1 MVSKYVKLIHKELPV
16 TEKTTTIYLKNKDIL
31 AEIHRSKM
39 SYCWK
44 ESDAVQQYDYI
55 VYELKSFHNRKT
67 KLCPEGAIN
76 LARDARASRLSSEA
90 HKAAVAAWE
99 EANGKASTKPKA
111 DQFEINPKKIPV
123 TDLVVRVMTFDHIP
137 LEPGRKNNPKSLA
150 DHRSK
155 VNFPPFKHFMQNEDG
170 TWREVLRSHWA
181 GNLETGEF
189 NKERGQITNRLGA
202 MFLKLCERY
211 SLRSNWRGYSYVDE
225 MRGQAL
231 IQLTQI
237 ALQFDEGKSQNP
249 FAYYTAAVTNSF
261 TRVLNV
267 EKRQRDIRDDM
278 LQESGQMPS
287 WTRQMESQQAHLEGI
302 ERFNALKES
311 EVVDPLA
318 TDAELEINTEVDL
331 DVDIDADIEITEIV
345 LEDREEA

>member
-1 MVSKYVKLIHKELPV
+1 VE
-16 TEKTTTIYLKNKDIL
+16 EKTKTIYLKNKDIL

-39 SYCWK
+39 NYCWMESK
-44 ESDAVQQYDYI
+44 EFQQYDYI
-55 VYELKSFHNRKT
+55 TSDLKTVHNRKT

-76 LARDARASRLSSEA
+76 LAREARATRLSQQA
-90 HKAAVAAWE
+90 HQAALALWE
-99 EANGKASTKPKA
+99 GKASNKPKA
-111 DQFEINPKKIPV
+111 DEFAIDPKTIP
-123 TDLVVRVMTFDHIP
+123 TSDLVIRVMTWDHIP

-155 VNFPPFKHFMQNEDG
+155 VNFPPFKHFVLNADG
-170 TWREVLRSHWA
+170 SWREVLRSHWQ
-181 GNLETGEF
+181 GDLETGEF
-189 NKERGQITNRLGA
+189 SVDHGRITNRLGA

-267 EKRQRDIRDDM
+267 EKRQRDIRDDI
-278 LQESGQMPS
+278 LQDSGQMPS
-287 WTRQMESQQAHLEGI
+287 WTRQMDHQQAHLAEV
-302 ERFNALKES
+302 ERLNALK
-311 EVVDPLA
+311 
-318 TDAELEINTEVDL
+318 DAEKAAALLTDDVSDILEEGESI
-331 DVDIDADIEITEIV
+331 DVQSIP
-345 LEDREEA
+345 

>member
-1 MVSKYVKLIHKELPV
+1 MS
-16 TEKTTTIYLKNKDIL
+16 EKTTTIYLKNKDIL
-31 AEIHRSKM
+31 AAIHASKM

-44 ESDAVQQYDYI
+44 ESKEFEQYDYI
-55 VYELKSFHNRKT
+55 VTELKSFHNRKT
-67 KLCPEGAIN
+67 KTCPEGAVN
-76 LARDARASRLSSEA
+76 LAREARAARMQAAAYQAAIAEWEA
-90 HKAAVAAWE
+90 AK
-99 EANGKASTKPKA
+99 GKASTKPKQ
-111 DQFEINPKKIPV
+111 DQFEVNPKKIPV
-123 TDLVVRVMTFDHIP
+123 TDLVVRMMTFEHIP
-137 LEPGRKNNPKSLA
+137 LEPGRKNNPKSIA

-155 VNFPPFKHFMQNEDG
+155 VNFPPFKHFVQNEDG
-170 TWREVLRSHWA
+170 TWREVLRSHWK
-181 GNLETGEF
+181 GDLETGEF
-189 NKERGQITNRLGA
+189 CVTHGQITNRLGA

-278 LQESGQMPS
+278 LQDSGQMPS

-302 ERFNALKES
+302 ERFNALKDPAAEADT
-311 EVVDPLA
+311 EVA
-318 TDAELEINTEVDL
+318 INTEVEADA
-331 DVDIDADIEITEIV
+331 DIDIDADIEVTEII
-345 LEDREEA
+345 LEDNEEV

>member
-1 MVSKYVKLIHKELPV
+1 VIE
-16 TEKTTTIYLKNKDIL
+16 EKTKTVYLKNKDIL
-31 AEIHRSKM
+31 AEIHNSKM
-39 SYCWK
+39 KYCWI
-44 ESDAVQQYDYI
+44 ESPEYQQYDYI
-55 VYELKSFHNRKT
+55 ISDLKSFHNRKT
-67 KLCPEGAIN
+67 KVCPEGAIN
-76 LARDARASRLSSEA
+76 LAKTARANRLSSEA

-99 EANGKASTKPKA
+99 EAKGKASTKPKA
-111 DQFEINPKKIPV
+111 DEFEIPIKKIPT
-123 TDLVVRVMTFDHIP
+123 TDLVVRVMTWDHIP
-137 LEPGRKNNPKSLA
+137 LAPGRKNNPKSLA

-155 VNFPPFKHFMQNEDG
+155 VNFPPFKHFVIDEDG
-170 TWREVLRSHWA
+170 AWREVIRSHWL
-181 GNLETGEF
+181 GDLITGEF
-189 NKERGQITNRLGA
+189 SVDHGQITNRLGA

-278 LQESGQMPS
+278 LQETGQMPS
-287 WTRQMESQQAHLEGI
+287 WTRQMESSAAHHAEI
-302 ERFNALKES
+302 ERQGALN
-311 EVVDPLA
+311 DAIALA
-318 TDAELEINTEVDL
+318 DAAKDLEIDP
-331 DVDIDADIEITEIV
+331 DADIELTEIV
-345 LEDREEA
+345 LEDKEEV

>member
-1 MVSKYVKLIHKELPV
+1 MIE
-16 TEKTTTIYLKNKDIL
+16 EKTKTVYLKNKDIL
-31 AEIHRSKM
+31 AEIHNSKM
-39 SYCWK
+39 KYCWF
-44 ESDAVQQYDYI
+44 ESPEFQQYDYI
-55 VYELKSFHNRKT
+55 MTDLKSFHNRKT
-67 KLCPEGAIN
+67 KACPEGAIN
-76 LARDARASRLSSEA
+76 LAKTARANRLSSEA

-99 EANGKASTKPKA
+99 EAKGKASTKPKG
-111 DQFEINPKKIPV
+111 DEFEIPIKKIPT
-123 TDLVVRVMTFDHIP
+123 TDLVVRVMTWDHIP
-137 LEPGRKNNPKSLA
+137 LAPGRKNNPKSLA

-155 VNFPPFKHFMQNEDG
+155 VNFPPFKHFVVNEDG
-170 TWREVLRSHWA
+170 SWREVLRSHWKGDLA
-181 GNLETGEF
+181 TGEF
-189 NKERGQITNRLGA
+189 SVDHGQITNRLGA

-278 LQESGQMPS
+278 LQETGQMPS
-287 WTRQMESQQAHLEGI
+287 WTRQMESSAAHHAEI
-302 ERFNALKES
+302 ERQGALN
-311 EVVDPLA
+311 DAIALA
-318 TDAELEINTEVDL
+318 DAVKDLEIDP
-331 DVDIDADIEITEIV
+331 DADIELTEIV
-345 LEDREEA
+345 LEDKEEV

>member
-1 MVSKYVKLIHKELPV
+1 VS
-16 TEKTTTIYLKNKDIL
+16 EKTTTIYLKNKDIL

-44 ESDAVQQYDYI
+44 ESRDVEQYDYI
-55 VYELKSFHNRKT
+55 VTELKSFHNRKT
-67 KLCPEGAIN
+67 KTCPEGAIN
-76 LARDARASRLSSEA
+76 LAREARAARLQQQA
-90 HKAAVAAWE
+90 YQAAIAEW
-99 EANGKASTKPKA
+99 EANSGKASTKPKQ
-111 DQFEINPKKIPV
+111 DQFEVNPKKIPV
-123 TDLVVRVMTFDHIP
+123 TDLVVRLMTWDHIP

-155 VNFPPFKHFMQNEDG
+155 VNFPPFKHFMQDEEGN
-170 TWREVLRSHWA
+170 WREVLRSHWKGDLA
-181 GNLETGEF
+181 TGEF
-189 NKERGQITNRLGA
+189 CVDHGRITNRLGA

-267 EKRQRDIRDDM
+267 EKRQRDIRDDL
-278 LQESGQMPS
+278 LQDSGQMPS
-287 WTRQMESQQAHLEGI
+287 WTRQMESAQAHIEGI
-302 ERFNALKES
+302 ERANALKET
-311 EVVDPLA
+311 EALA
-318 TDAELEINTEVDL
+318 EIENDS
-331 DVDIDADIEITEIV
+331 ADMETTN
-345 LEDREEA
+345 D

>member
-1 MVSKYVKLIHKELPV
+1 VIE
-16 TEKTTTIYLKNKDIL
+16 EKTKTVYLKNKDIL

-39 SYCWK
+39 KYCWIASP
-44 ESDAVQQYDYI
+44 EYQQYDYI

-67 KLCPEGAIN
+67 KACPEGAIN
-76 LARDARASRLSSEA
+76 LAKEARASRLSLEA
-90 HKAAVAAWE
+90 HKAALATW
-99 EANGKASTKPKA
+99 EANGGKASNKPKA
-111 DQFEINPKKIPV
+111 DESEILAKKIP
-123 TDLVVRVMTFDHIP
+123 TADLVVRLMTFEHIP
-137 LEPGRKNNPKSLA
+137 LAPGRKNNPKSLA

-155 VNFPPFKHFMQNEDG
+155 VNFPPFKHFVINEDG
-170 TWREVLRSHWA
+170 TWREVLRSHWK
-181 GNLETGEF
+181 GDLETGEF
-189 NKERGQITNRLGA
+189 SVDHGQITNRLGA

-278 LQESGQMPS
+278 LQDSGQMPS
-287 WTRQMESQQAHLEGI
+287 WTRQMESSQHHHAEV
-302 ERFNALKES
+302 ERLNALKVE
-311 EVVDPLA
+311 EALA
-318 TDAELEINTEVDL
+318 EAAKDLEIDP
-331 DVDIDADIEITEIV
+331 DADIELTEII
-345 LEDREEA
+345 LEDKEEV

>member
-1 MVSKYVKLIHKELPV
+1 MIE
-16 TEKTTTIYLKNKDIL
+16 EKIKTVYLKNKDIL
-31 AEIHRSKM
+31 AEIHNSKM
-39 SYCWK
+39 KYCWI
-44 ESDAVQQYDYI
+44 ESPEYQQYDYI
-55 VYELKSFHNRKT
+55 VSDLKSFHNRKT
-67 KLCPEGAIN
+67 KVCPEGAIN
-76 LARDARASRLSSEA
+76 LAKTARANRLSSEA

-99 EANGKASTKPKA
+99 EAKGKASTKPKA
-111 DQFEINPKKIPV
+111 DEFEIPIKKIPT
-123 TDLVVRVMTFDHIP
+123 TDLVVRVMTWDHIP
-137 LEPGRKNNPKSLA
+137 LAPGRKNNPKSLA

-155 VNFPPFKHFMQNEDG
+155 VNFPPFKHFVVNEDG
-170 TWREVLRSHWA
+170 SWREVIRSHWK
-181 GNLETGEF
+181 GDLITGEF
-189 NKERGQITNRLGA
+189 SVDHGQITNRLGA

-278 LQESGQMPS
+278 LQETGQMPS
-287 WTRQMESQQAHLEGI
+287 WTRQMESSAAHHAEI
-302 ERFNALKES
+302 ERQGALN
-311 EVVDPLA
+311 DAIALA
-318 TDAELEINTEVDL
+318 DTARDLEIDP
-331 DVDIDADIEITEIV
+331 DADIELTEIV
-345 LEDREEA
+345 LEDKEEV

>member
-1 MVSKYVKLIHKELPV
+1 
-16 TEKTTTIYLKNKDIL
+16 
-31 AEIHRSKM
+31 M

-44 ESDAVQQYDYI
+44 ESRDVEQYDYI
-55 VYELKSFHNRKT
+55 VTELKSFHNRKT
-67 KLCPEGAIN
+67 KACPEGAIN
-76 LARDARASRLSSEA
+76 LAREARAARLQQQAYQAAIAEWEA
-90 HKAAVAAWE
+90 AK
-99 EANGKASTKPKA
+99 GKASTKPKQ
-111 DQFEINPKKIPV
+111 DQFEVNPKKIPV
-123 TDLVVRVMTFDHIP
+123 TDLVVRMMTFEHIP
-137 LEPGRKNNPKSLA
+137 LEPGRKNNPKSIA

-155 VNFPPFKHFMQNEDG
+155 VNFPPFKHFVQNEDG
-170 TWREVLRSHWA
+170 TWREVLRSHWK
-181 GNLETGEF
+181 GDLETGEF
-189 NKERGQITNRLGA
+189 CVTHGQITNRLGA

-278 LQESGQMPS
+278 LQDSGQMPS

-302 ERFNALKES
+302 ERYNALK
-311 EVVDPLA
+311 DPA
-318 TDAELEINTEVDL
+318 AAVEPGEELPVNVDL
-331 DVDIDADIEITEIV
+331 EADIDIDADIEVTEII
-345 LEDREEA
+345 LEDSEEA

>member
-1 MVSKYVKLIHKELPV
+1 
-16 TEKTTTIYLKNKDIL
+16 
-31 AEIHRSKM
+31 M

-44 ESDAVQQYDYI
+44 EGKEFEQYDYI
-55 VYELKSFHNRKT
+55 VTELKSFHNRKT
-67 KLCPEGAIN
+67 KACPEGAVN
-76 LARDARASRLSSEA
+76 LARAARAARMQTAAYQAAIAEWEA
-90 HKAAVAAWE
+90 N
-99 EANGKASTKPKA
+99 NGKASTKPKQ
-111 DQFEINPKKIPV
+111 DQFEVNPKKIPL
-123 TDLVVRVMTFDHIP
+123 TDLVVRMMTFEHIP

-155 VNFPPFKHFMQNEDG
+155 VNFPPFKHFIQNEDG
-170 TWREVLRSHWA
+170 TWREVVRSHWK
-181 GNLETGEF
+181 GDLETGEF
-189 NKERGQITNRLGA
+189 CVGHGNITNRLGA

-267 EKRQRDIRDDM
+267 EKRQRDIRDD
-278 LQESGQMPS
+278 LLCDSGQMPS
-287 WTRQMESQQAHLEGI
+287 WTRQMESQQAHIEGI
-302 ERFNALKES
+302 ERFNALK
-311 EVVDPLA
+311 DPA
-318 TDAELEINTEVDL
+318 TAELEIEPIIDTDTDTDIN
-331 DVDIDADIEITEIV
+331 VDIDTDIEVTEII
-345 LEDREEA
+345 LEDSEEA

>member
-1 MVSKYVKLIHKELPV
+1 
-16 TEKTTTIYLKNKDIL
+16 
-31 AEIHRSKM
+31 M

-44 ESDAVQQYDYI
+44 ESKDYEQYDYI
-55 VYELKSFHNRKT
+55 VTELKSFHNRKT
-67 KLCPEGAIN
+67 KACPEGAVN
-76 LARDARASRLSSEA
+76 LARDTRAARMQSAAYQAAIAEWEA
-90 HKAAVAAWE
+90 TS
-99 EANGKASTKPKA
+99 GKASTKPKQ
-111 DQFEINPKKIPV
+111 DQFEVNAKKIPL
-123 TDLVVRVMTFDHIP
+123 TNLVIRVMTWDHIP

-155 VNFPPFKHFMQNEDG
+155 VNFPPFKHFVQNEDG
-170 TWREVLRSHWA
+170 TWREVLRSHWK
-181 GNLETGEF
+181 GDLQTGEF
-189 NKERGQITNRLGA
+189 CVDHGNITNRLGA

-267 EKRQRDIRDDM
+267 EKRQRDIRDDL
-278 LQESGQMPS
+278 LQDSGQMPS
-287 WTRQMESQQAHLEGI
+287 WTRQMESQQAHIEGI
-302 ERFNALKES
+302 ERFNAMKET
-311 EVVDPLA
+311 EA
-318 TDAELEINTEVDL
+318 IAEIESDDSV
-331 DVDIDADIEITEIV
+331 EITN
-345 LEDREEA
+345 D

>member
-1 MVSKYVKLIHKELPV
+1 
-16 TEKTTTIYLKNKDIL
+16 
-31 AEIHRSKM
+31 M

-44 ESDAVQQYDYI
+44 ESKDVEQYDYI
-55 VYELKSFHNRKT
+55 VTELKSFHNRKT
-67 KLCPEGAIN
+67 KACPEGAIN
-76 LARDARASRLSSEA
+76 LAREARAARLQQQAYQAAIAEWEA
-90 HKAAVAAWE
+90 AK
-99 EANGKASTKPKA
+99 GKASTKPKQ
-111 DQFEINPKKIPV
+111 DQFEVNPKKIPV
-123 TDLVVRVMTFDHIP
+123 TDLVVRMMTFEHIP
-137 LEPGRKNNPKSLA
+137 LEPGRKNNPKSIA

-155 VNFPPFKHFMQNEDG
+155 VNFPPFKHFVQNEDG
-170 TWREVLRSHWA
+170 TWREVLRSHWK
-181 GNLETGEF
+181 GDLETGEF
-189 NKERGQITNRLGA
+189 CVTHGQITNRLGA

-278 LQESGQMPS
+278 LQDSGQMPS

-302 ERFNALKES
+302 ERYNALK
-311 EVVDPLA
+311 DPA
-318 TDAELEINTEVDL
+318 AAVEPGEELPVNVDL
-331 DVDIDADIEITEIV
+331 EADIDIDADIEVTEII
-345 LEDREEA
+345 LEDSEEA

>member
-1 MVSKYVKLIHKELPV
+1 VIE
-16 TEKTTTIYLKNKDIL
+16 EKTKTVYLKNKDIL
-31 AEIHRSKM
+31 AEIHNSKM
-39 SYCWK
+39 KYCWF
-44 ESDAVQQYDYI
+44 ESPEFQQYDYI
-55 VYELKSFHNRKT
+55 MTDLKSFHNRKT
-67 KLCPEGAIN
+67 KACPEGAIN
-76 LARDARASRLSSEA
+76 LAKTARANRLSSEA

-99 EANGKASTKPKA
+99 EAKGKASTKPKG
-111 DQFEINPKKIPV
+111 DEFEIPIKKIPT
-123 TDLVVRVMTFDHIP
+123 TDLVVRVMTWDHIP
-137 LEPGRKNNPKSLA
+137 LAPGRKNNPKSLA

-155 VNFPPFKHFMQNEDG
+155 VNFPPFKHFVVNEDG
-170 TWREVLRSHWA
+170 SWREVLRSHWL
-181 GNLETGEF
+181 GDLVTGEF
-189 NKERGQITNRLGA
+189 SVDHGQITNRLGA

-278 LQESGQMPS
+278 LQETGQMPS
-287 WTRQMESQQAHLEGI
+287 WTRQMESSAAHHAEI
-302 ERFNALKES
+302 ERQGALN
-311 EVVDPLA
+311 DAIALA
-318 TDAELEINTEVDL
+318 DAAKDLEIDP
-331 DVDIDADIEITEIV
+331 DADIELTEIV
-345 LEDREEA
+345 LEDKEEV

>member
-1 MVSKYVKLIHKELPV
+1 MIE
-16 TEKTTTIYLKNKDIL
+16 EKTKTVYLKNKDIL
-31 AEIHRSKM
+31 AEIHNSKM
-39 SYCWK
+39 KYCWF
-44 ESDAVQQYDYI
+44 ESPEFQQYDYI
-55 VYELKSFHNRKT
+55 MTDLKSFHNRKT
-67 KLCPEGAIN
+67 KACPEGAIN
-76 LARDARASRLSSEA
+76 LAKTARANRLSSEA

-99 EANGKASTKPKA
+99 AAKGKASTKPKG
-111 DQFEINPKKIPV
+111 DEFEIPIKKIPT
-123 TDLVVRVMTFDHIP
+123 TDLVVRVMTWDHIP
-137 LEPGRKNNPKSLA
+137 LAPGRKNNPKSLA

-155 VNFPPFKHFMQNEDG
+155 VNFPPFKHFVVNEDG
-170 TWREVLRSHWA
+170 TWREVLRSHWKGDLA
-181 GNLETGEF
+181 TGEF
-189 NKERGQITNRLGA
+189 SVDHGQITNRLGA

-278 LQESGQMPS
+278 LQETGQMPS
-287 WTRQMESQQAHLEGI
+287 WTRQMESSAAHHAEI
-302 ERFNALKES
+302 ERQDALN
-311 EVVDPLA
+311 DAIALA
-318 TDAELEINTEVDL
+318 DAAKDLEIDP
-331 DVDIDADIEITEIV
+331 DADIELTEIV
-345 LEDREEA
+345 LEDKEEV

>member
-1 MVSKYVKLIHKELPV
+1 VIE
-16 TEKTTTIYLKNKDIL
+16 EKTKTVYLKNKDIL
-31 AEIHRSKM
+31 AEIHNSKM
-39 SYCWK
+39 KYCWF
-44 ESDAVQQYDYI
+44 ESPEFQQYDYI
-55 VYELKSFHNRKT
+55 ISDLKSFHNRKT
-67 KLCPEGAIN
+67 KACPEGAIN
-76 LARDARASRLSSEA
+76 LAKTARANRLSSEA

-99 EANGKASTKPKA
+99 EAKGKASTKPKA
-111 DQFEINPKKIPV
+111 DEFEIPIKKIPT
-123 TDLVVRVMTFDHIP
+123 TDLVVRVMTWDHIP
-137 LEPGRKNNPKSLA
+137 LAPGRKNNPKSLA

-155 VNFPPFKHFMQNEDG
+155 VNFPPFKHFVINEDG
-170 TWREVLRSHWA
+170 SWREVLRSHWL
-181 GNLETGEF
+181 GDLQTGEF
-189 NKERGQITNRLGA
+189 SVDHGQITNRLGA

-278 LQESGQMPS
+278 LQETGQMPS
-287 WTRQMESQQAHLEGI
+287 WTRQMESSAAHHAEI
-302 ERFNALKES
+302 ERQGALN
-311 EVVDPLA
+311 DAIALA
-318 TDAELEINTEVDL
+318 DAAKDLEIDP
-331 DVDIDADIEITEIV
+331 DADIELTEIV
-345 LEDREEA
+345 LEDKEEV

>member
-1 MVSKYVKLIHKELPV
+1 VIE
-16 TEKTTTIYLKNKDIL
+16 EKTKTVYLKNKDIL
-31 AEIHRSKM
+31 AEIHNSKM
-39 SYCWK
+39 KYCWF
-44 ESDAVQQYDYI
+44 ESPEFQQYDYI
-55 VYELKSFHNRKT
+55 MTDLKSFHNRKT
-67 KLCPEGAIN
+67 KACPEGAIN
-76 LARDARASRLSSEA
+76 LAKTARANRLSSEA

-99 EANGKASTKPKA
+99 EAKGKASTKPKG
-111 DQFEINPKKIPV
+111 DEFEIPIKKIPT
-123 TDLVVRVMTFDHIP
+123 TDLVVRVMTWDHIP
-137 LEPGRKNNPKSLA
+137 LAPGRKNNPKSLA

-155 VNFPPFKHFMQNEDG
+155 VNFPPFKHFVVNEDG
-170 TWREVLRSHWA
+170 TWREVLRSHWKGDLA
-181 GNLETGEF
+181 TGEF
-189 NKERGQITNRLGA
+189 SVDHGQITNRLGA

-278 LQESGQMPS
+278 LQETGQMPS
-287 WTRQMESQQAHLEGI
+287 WTRQMESSAAHHAEI
-302 ERFNALKES
+302 ERQGALN
-311 EVVDPLA
+311 DAIALA
-318 TDAELEINTEVDL
+318 DAAKDLEIDP
-331 DVDIDADIEITEIV
+331 DADIELTEIV
-345 LEDREEA
+345 LEDKEEV

>member
-1 MVSKYVKLIHKELPV
+1 
-16 TEKTTTIYLKNKDIL
+16 
-31 AEIHRSKM
+31 M

-44 ESDAVQQYDYI
+44 ESKEFEQYDYI
-55 VYELKSFHNRKT
+55 VTELKSFHNRKT
-67 KLCPEGAIN
+67 KACPEGAVN
-76 LARDARASRLSSEA
+76 LAREARAARMQAAAYQAAIAEWEA
-90 HKAAVAAWE
+90 AK
-99 EANGKASTKPKA
+99 GKASTKPKQ
-111 DQFEINPKKIPV
+111 DQFEVNPKKIPV
-123 TDLVVRVMTFDHIP
+123 TDLVVRMMTFEHIP
-137 LEPGRKNNPKSLA
+137 LEPGRKNNPKSIA

-155 VNFPPFKHFMQNEDG
+155 VNFPPFKHFVQNEDG
-170 TWREVLRSHWA
+170 TWREVLRSHWKGDLA
-181 GNLETGEF
+181 TGEF
-189 NKERGQITNRLGA
+189 CVDHGQITNRLGA

-278 LQESGQMPS
+278 LQDSGQMPS

-302 ERFNALKES
+302 ERYNALKDPAAAVEPGEELPANVDS
-311 EVVDPLA
+311 EAD
-318 TDAELEINTEVDL
+318 I
-331 DVDIDADIEITEIV
+331 DIDADIEVTEIV
-345 LEDREEA
+345 LEDSEEA

>member
-1 MVSKYVKLIHKELPV
+1 MIE
-16 TEKTTTIYLKNKDIL
+16 EKTKTVYLKNKDIL
-31 AEIHRSKM
+31 AEIHNSKM
-39 SYCWK
+39 KYCWF
-44 ESDAVQQYDYI
+44 ESPEFQQYDYI
-55 VYELKSFHNRKT
+55 MTDLKSFHNRKT
-67 KLCPEGAIN
+67 KACPEGAIN
-76 LARDARASRLSSEA
+76 LAKTARANRLSSEA

-99 EANGKASTKPKA
+99 EAKGKASTKPKG
-111 DQFEINPKKIPV
+111 DEFEIPIKKIPT
-123 TDLVVRVMTFDHIP
+123 TDLVVRVMTWDHIP
-137 LEPGRKNNPKSLA
+137 LAPGRKNNPKSLA

-155 VNFPPFKHFMQNEDG
+155 VNFPPFKHFVVNEDG
-170 TWREVLRSHWA
+170 SWREVLRSHWLGDLA
-181 GNLETGEF
+181 TGEF
-189 NKERGQITNRLGA
+189 SVDHGQITNRLGA

-278 LQESGQMPS
+278 LQETGQMPS
-287 WTRQMESQQAHLEGI
+287 WTRQMESSAAHHAEI
-302 ERFNALKES
+302 ERQGALNDAIALADAAKDLE
-311 EVVDPLA
+311 VDP
-318 TDAELEINTEVDL
+318 
-331 DVDIDADIEITEIV
+331 DADIELTEII
-345 LEDREEA
+345 LEDKEEV

>member
-1 MVSKYVKLIHKELPV
+1 
-16 TEKTTTIYLKNKDIL
+16 
-31 AEIHRSKM
+31 M

-44 ESDAVQQYDYI
+44 ESKEFEQYDYI
-55 VYELKSFHNRKT
+55 VTELKSFHNRKT
-67 KLCPEGAIN
+67 KTCPEGAVN
-76 LARDARASRLSSEA
+76 LAREARAARMQAAAYQAAIAEWEA
-90 HKAAVAAWE
+90 AK
-99 EANGKASTKPKA
+99 GKASTKPKQ
-111 DQFEINPKKIPV
+111 DQFEVNPKKIPV
-123 TDLVVRVMTFDHIP
+123 TDLVVRMMTFEHIP
-137 LEPGRKNNPKSLA
+137 LEPGRKNNPKSIA

-155 VNFPPFKHFMQNEDG
+155 VNFPPFKHFVQNEDG
-170 TWREVLRSHWA
+170 TWREVLRSHWK
-181 GNLETGEF
+181 GDLETGEF
-189 NKERGQITNRLGA
+189 CVTHGQITNRLGA

-278 LQESGQMPS
+278 LQDSGQMPS

-302 ERFNALKES
+302 ERFNALKDPAAEADT
-311 EVVDPLA
+311 EVA
-318 TDAELEINTEVDL
+318 INTEVEADA
-331 DVDIDADIEITEIV
+331 DIDIDADIEVTEII
-345 LEDREEA
+345 LEDNEEV

>member
-1 MVSKYVKLIHKELPV
+1 MIE
-16 TEKTTTIYLKNKDIL
+16 EKTKTVYLKNKDIL
-31 AEIHRSKM
+31 AEIHNSKM
-39 SYCWK
+39 KYCWF
-44 ESDAVQQYDYI
+44 ESPEFQQYDYI
-55 VYELKSFHNRKT
+55 MTDLKSFHNRKT
-67 KLCPEGAIN
+67 KACPEGAIN
-76 LARDARASRLSSEA
+76 LAKTARANRLSSEA

-99 EANGKASTKPKA
+99 EAKGKASTKPKG
-111 DQFEINPKKIPV
+111 DEFEIPIKKIPT
-123 TDLVVRVMTFDHIP
+123 TDLVVRVMTWDHIP
-137 LEPGRKNNPKSLA
+137 LAPGRKNNPKSLA

-155 VNFPPFKHFMQNEDG
+155 VNFPPFKHFVVNEDG
-170 TWREVLRSHWA
+170 SWREVLRSHWLGDLA
-181 GNLETGEF
+181 TGEF
-189 NKERGQITNRLGA
+189 SVDHGQITNRLGA

-278 LQESGQMPS
+278 LQETGQMPS
-287 WTRQMESQQAHLEGI
+287 WTRQMESSAAHHAEI
-302 ERFNALKES
+302 ERQGALNDAIALADAAKDIEI
-311 EVVDPLA
+311 DP
-318 TDAELEINTEVDL
+318 
-331 DVDIDADIEITEIV
+331 DADIELTEIV
-345 LEDREEA
+345 LEDKEEV

>member
-1 MVSKYVKLIHKELPV
+1 MIE
-16 TEKTTTIYLKNKDIL
+16 EKTKTVYLKNKDIL
-31 AEIHRSKM
+31 AEIHKSKM
-39 SYCWK
+39 TYCWK
-44 ESDAVQQYDYI
+44 EGPEFTSYDYI
-55 VYELKSFHNRKT
+55 LTDLKSFHNRKT
-67 KLCPEGAIN
+67 KACPEGAIN
-76 LARDARASRLSSEA
+76 LAKAARAARMQHQAHQKALAEWEA
-90 HKAAVAAWE
+90 AG
-99 EANGKASTKPKA
+99 GKASTKPKA
-111 DQFEINPKKIPV
+111 DEFEVNLKKIPV
-123 TDLVVRVMTFDHIP
+123 TDLVVRMMTWDHIP

-155 VNFPPFKHFMQNEDG
+155 VNFPPFKHFVQNEDG
-170 TWREVLRSHWA
+170 TWREVLRSHWK
-181 GNLETGEF
+181 GDLKTGEF
-189 NKERGQITNRLGA
+189 CVEHGQITNRLGA

-278 LQESGQMPS
+278 LQEAGQMPS
-287 WTRQMESQQAHLEGI
+287 WTRQMEHKA
-302 ERFNALKES
+302 NMDAES
-311 EVVDPLA
+311 ERLSA
-318 TDAELEINTEVDL
+318 LREAEANAETDVPVSSIGNEDLE
-331 DVDIDADIEITEIV
+331 ADIEIETESEPV
-345 LEDREEA
+345 ND

>member
-1 MVSKYVKLIHKELPV
+1 MIEE
-16 TEKTTTIYLKNKDIL
+16 EKTKTVYLKNKDIL

-44 ESDAVQQYDYI
+44 ESLEFQQYDYI
-55 VYELKSFHNRKT
+55 VADLKSFHNRKT
-67 KLCPEGAIN
+67 KACPEGAIN
-76 LARDARASRLSSEA
+76 LAKEARASRLSQIA
-90 HKAAVAAWE
+90 HKQGLANWEAAG
-99 EANGKASTKPKA
+99 GKASTKPKA
-111 DQFEINPKKIPV
+111 DEFEILAKKIP
-123 TDLVVRVMTFDHIP
+123 TADLVVRLMTFEHIP

-155 VNFPPFKHFMQNEDG
+155 VNFPPFKHFVINEDG
-170 TWREVLRSHWA
+170 TWREVLRSHWKGDVKT
-181 GNLETGEF
+181 GNFSVEH
-189 NKERGQITNRLGA
+189 GQITNRLGA

-278 LQESGQMPS
+278 LQNSGQMPS
-287 WTRQMESQQAHLEGI
+287 WTRQMESSQHHHAEV
-302 ERFNALKES
+302 ERLNALK
-311 EVVDPLA
+311 
-318 TDAELEINTEVDL
+318 DAEALAATLVD
-331 DVDIDADIEITEIV
+331 EG
-345 LEDREEA
+345 EATNDESIS

>member
-1 MVSKYVKLIHKELPV
+1 VS
-16 TEKTTTIYLKNKDIL
+16 EKTTTIYLKNKDIL
-31 AEIHRSKM
+31 AAIHASKM

-44 ESDAVQQYDYI
+44 ESKDVEQYDYI
-55 VYELKSFHNRKT
+55 VTELKSFHNRKT
-67 KLCPEGAIN
+67 KACPEGAIN
-76 LARDARASRLSSEA
+76 LAREARAARLQQQAYQAAIAEWEA
-90 HKAAVAAWE
+90 AK
-99 EANGKASTKPKA
+99 GKASTKPKQ
-111 DQFEINPKKIPV
+111 DQFEVNPKKIPV
-123 TDLVVRVMTFDHIP
+123 TDLVVRMMTFEHIP
-137 LEPGRKNNPKSLA
+137 LEPGRKNNPKSIA

-155 VNFPPFKHFMQNEDG
+155 VNFPPFKHFVQNEDG
-170 TWREVLRSHWA
+170 TWREVLRSHWK
-181 GNLETGEF
+181 GDLETGEF
-189 NKERGQITNRLGA
+189 CVTHGQITNRLGA

-278 LQESGQMPS
+278 LQDSGQMPS

-302 ERFNALKES
+302 ERYNALK
-311 EVVDPLA
+311 DPVA
-318 TDAELEINTEVDL
+318 AVEPGEELPVNVDL
-331 DVDIDADIEITEIV
+331 ETDIDIDADIEVTEII
-345 LEDREEA
+345 LEDSEEA

>member
-1 MVSKYVKLIHKELPV
+1 VIE
-16 TEKTTTIYLKNKDIL
+16 EKTKTVYLKNKDIL
-31 AEIHRSKM
+31 AEIHNSKM
-39 SYCWK
+39 KYCWF
-44 ESDAVQQYDYI
+44 ESPEFQQYDYI
-55 VYELKSFHNRKT
+55 MTDLKSFHNRKT
-67 KLCPEGAIN
+67 KACPEGAIN
-76 LARDARASRLSSEA
+76 LAKTARANRLSSEA

-99 EANGKASTKPKA
+99 EAKGKASTKPKG
-111 DQFEINPKKIPV
+111 DEFEIPIKKIPT
-123 TDLVVRVMTFDHIP
+123 TDLVVRVMTWDHIP
-137 LEPGRKNNPKSLA
+137 LAPGRKNNPKSLA

-155 VNFPPFKHFMQNEDG
+155 VNFPPFKHFVVNEDG
-170 TWREVLRSHWA
+170 TWREVLRSHWLGDLA
-181 GNLETGEF
+181 TGEF
-189 NKERGQITNRLGA
+189 SVDHGQITNRLGA

-278 LQESGQMPS
+278 LQETGQMPS
-287 WTRQMESQQAHLEGI
+287 WTRQMESSAAHHAEI
-302 ERFNALKES
+302 ERQGALN
-311 EVVDPLA
+311 DAIALA
-318 TDAELEINTEVDL
+318 DAAKDLEIDP
-331 DVDIDADIEITEIV
+331 DADIELTEIV
-345 LEDREEA
+345 LEDKEEV